1 MGGHPTGHIS
11 AYREMH
17 SLDGDREDV
26 TATFLLIGSEGEF
39 PVEPFQLKISS
50 TW

>member
-26 TATFLLIGSEGEF
+26 TATSLLFGGEGGF
-39 PVEPFQLKISS
+39 PVEPFQLKVPSA
-50 TW
+50 W